1 MKISYNNFKEYV
13 EKHTDDFEYGD
24 SENEKFLENIVNYF
38 FTGETTLDRN
48 KGLMIRG
55 SFGVGKTII
64 LKIIQKML
72 QQDKKF
78 AYNPSNDVVAQ
89 YNIGGDE
96 AIAIYKQKKERLFD
110 DFGAEEIGKH
120 FGNNVEVFQK
130 IIYSRYDLLKYQHI
144 RTHLTTNLS
153 NEQICEKYGERAY
166 DRLKDMFNVINWNFK
181 LSFRGTSKFRFK
193 LEEEVVADII
203 QPLTEEQ
210 NLDLILFNIY
220 SKAMA
225 EDLPI
230 ELDRHNS
237 VICFKKFYEKK
248 LIEISPDE
256 KLKFNLRAINYIKIE
271 DKKETKQSNIL
282 KFSIEALK
290 DEIVMKQETEQRHAR
305 LIQEVSTQLF
315 FNEYLRVQKAKRID
329 LKEMYYF

>member
-1 MKISYNNFKEYV
+1 MKTSYNYFKEYV
-13 EKHTDDFEYGD
+13 DKYTENFEYGD

-38 FTGETTLDRN
+38 FIGETTLDRN

-72 QQDKKF
+72 QHDKKF
-78 AYNPSNDVVAQ
+78 AYNPANDVVAK

-96 AIAIYKQKKERLFD
+96 AIAVYKQKKERLFD

-153 NEQICEKYGERAY
+153 NEQIAEKYGERAY

-181 LSFRGTSKFRFK
+181 LSFRGKSKFRFK
-193 LEEEVVADII
+193 LEEEVVEVVK
-203 QPLTEEQ
+203 PLTDEEV
-210 NLDLILFNIY
+210 LDSILFDVYN
-220 SKAMA
+220 KAML

-230 ELDRHNS
+230 ELDKYNS
-237 VICFKKFYEKK
+237 VICFKKFYEKG
-248 LIEISPDE
+248 LIDLTEE
-256 KLKFNLRAINYIKIE
+256 QKLKFKLRAIKHI
-271 DKKETKQSNIL
+271 
-282 KFSIEALK
+282 SIEEKKRKDKSNLFKYSVNALK
-290 DEIVMKQETEQRHAR
+290 DELLMKQEAEKSKNR
-305 LIQEVSTQLF
+305 LIQETATQLF